1 MREETGDVEQ
11 MEVEDEPEPHGLKE
25 PQVAMDIIKGQNN
38 WDNLSNLGGQLVSL
52 SIGSEIIVW
61 ASCELRIY

>member
-1 MREETGDVEQ
+1 MATGRYVYHKRIEY
-11 MEVEDEPEPHGLKE
+11 
-25 PQVAMDIIKGQNN
+25 
-38 WDNLSNLGGQLVSL
+38 WDNLSNLGGQPVSL